1 MSLAVLKKKTNAIF
15 SKNKCFV
22 LNMTG
27 RGGGIGKTVRGR
39 HVVSKKPSNTSSKCD
54 CSSCWGLDKPAPQM
68 AYGIYIN
75 NKAKGSYRPSG
86 YSCGKSEKCVT
97 TNKPVW
103 KLTTTYDAS
112 LLIEKKK
119 IEAIH
124 CNKFSTPLDPISG
137 KPTSNAKPCLAGV
150 KQTKKDHT
158 NKNKKWCNNITKDL
172 GGRRTASEQIVSRK
186 AMSLDVCIPT
196 PQEQI
201 LIFGINN
208 GKISFIPGNKQRL
221 QPTIY
226 RGFPYKIVFQITGS
240 NTSIKI
246 YTNRSDNPINTCEV
260 FYKHDSKS
268 DSFQIN
274 KLTVSP
280 TFCLNMDP
288 ILYFKTTNNEISI
301 KLSKSYKGYGLKPSH
316 PAINQCN

>member
-1 MSLAVLKKKTNAIF
+1 M
-15 SKNKCFV
+15 
-22 LNMTG
+22 
-27 RGGGIGKTVRGR
+27 
-39 HVVSKKPSNTSSKCD
+39 
-54 CSSCWGLDKPAPQM
+54 
-68 AYGIYIN
+68 
-75 NKAKGSYRPSG
+75 
-86 YSCGKSEKCVT
+86 
-97 TNKPVW
+97 
-103 KLTTTYDAS
+103 LTT
-112 LLIEKKK
+112 
-119 IEAIH
+119 
-124 CNKFSTPLDPISG
+124 SG
-137 KPTSNAKPCLAGV
+137 NQVA
-150 KQTKKDHT
+150 
-158 NKNKKWCNNITKDL
+158 
-172 GGRRTASEQIVSRK
+172 R
-186 AMSLDVCIPT
+186 T

-301 KLSKSYKGYGLKPSH
+301 KISKSYKGYGLKPSH